1 MHLNWTH
8 VGGKGRSISVL
19 MKSTVQMYYIYC
31 CFSSVTPS
39 SIPVYYSRPRGF
51 REYSVSIQPT
61 SVDFR
66 RTGHE
71 SKLWLFF
78 IQEKAWS
85 EIDYFI
91 LGWGQGLKSK
101 GQDPQKVERNTSQ
114 VNSTLLF
121 SLRYLSPHSHPVSE
135 LSLAFGWA
143 LLLKL
148 LILSQLC
155 MKLLL

>member
-1 MHLNWTH
+1 MWEARGE
-8 VGGKGRSISVL
+8 VFVL

-31 CFSSVTPS
+31 YFSSVTPS
-39 SIPVYYSRPRGF
+39 SIPVYCSRPRGF

-78 IQEKAWS
+78 IQEKVWS

-101 GQDPQKVERNTSQ
+101 GQDPQKVERKSSQ

-121 SLRYLSPHSHPVSE
+121 SLRYLSPTSHPPNPT
-135 LSLAFGWA
+135 
-143 LLLKL
+143 K
-148 LILSQLC
+148 SQRARGLG
-155 MKLLL
+155 